1 MNDVDFR
8 DLLKKLA
15 SVFKC
20 RIELRQVGPRDKAK
34 IVGGIETAAY
44 HYVVTHS

>member
-1 MNDVDFR
+1 MYTSDERVDFR

-20 RIELRQVGPRDKAK
+20 RIELRQVGLEIKLK
-34 IVGGIETAAY
+34 
-44 HYVVTHS
+44 